1 MVQLKTMWIF
11 LHFVTKFSK
20 ICIKFL
26 VLVVLVIKMELTKR
40 KPNRL
45 KKYDYSKNGGYFITI
60 CTKDRKQILSK
71 ITKDKNYDIVGDGF
85 AVPQL
90 TKYGIIVDK
99 YINLINTK
107 YPMIK
112 VDKYVIMPNHIHLL
126 LIIESDGTANP
137 SPTIGSIIGWFK
149 YSITKYIDESTNIF
163 QRSFHD
169 HIIRNKNDYLKIW
182 EYIDNNPLKWE
193 LDCYYK

>member
-1 MVQLKTMWIF
+1 
-11 LHFVTKFSK
+11 
-20 ICIKFL
+20 
-26 VLVVLVIKMELTKR
+26 MELTKR